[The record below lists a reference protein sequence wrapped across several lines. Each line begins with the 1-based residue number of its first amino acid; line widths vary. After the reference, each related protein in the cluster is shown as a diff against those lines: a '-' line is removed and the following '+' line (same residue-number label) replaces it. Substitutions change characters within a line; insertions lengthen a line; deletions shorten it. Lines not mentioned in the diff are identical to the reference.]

1 MLAAS
6 ELSDN
11 LENILMVDDHSHC
24 GHNNRRCNHG
34 RSLHWPRCRLT
45 CDDVA
50 SVIGICVSLLVMLA
64 GALVCI
70 VCFGLLMVLLHIGLH
85 LLTS

>member
-1 MLAAS
+1 
-6 ELSDN
+6 
-11 LENILMVDDHSHC
+11 MVDDHNYC
-24 GHNNRRCNHG
+24 GHQNRRCNHG
-34 RSLHWPRCRLT
+34 RSFHRPRYWLT

-50 SVIGICVSLLVMLA
+50 TMIGICVSLLVMLT

-85 LLTS
+85 FLTS

>member
-1 MLAAS
+1 MPAAS
-6 ELSDN
+6 ELSDD
-11 LENILMVDDHSHC
+11 LENILMVDDHDHC
-24 GHNNRRCNHG
+24 GHHKRRCNG
-34 RSLHWPRCRLT
+34 GASLPRSRCRLT

-50 SVIGICVSLLVMLA
+50 TVIGICVSLLVMLA